1 MEEVLQRRR
10 GLYYYG
16 KYKHKELFLKKFS
29 STMGIKE
36 RDVVMVLWA
45 VWQWRQSNQL
55 VIQAVFKPL
64 IARLQVPNS
73 PVKMTQ
79 QLAIITPAA

>member
-10 GLYYYG
+10 GLYYDG

-36 RDVVMVLWA
+36 RDVVMVGWA
-45 VWQWRQSNQL
+45 VWQ
-55 VIQAVFKPL
+55 
-64 IARLQVPNS
+64 
-73 PVKMTQ
+73 
-79 QLAIITPAA
+79 